1 MCFGLYSTRRNLKN
15 EVNFSRRFAVFAPCL
30 RHRQGIDKA
39 STRRNLHRIAT
50 ESRPIATESRPNR
63 DRIGRPPPPFFV
75 GRAALDPRSLNFFAL
90 HCDFLQKVC
99 NKEVFFFALHCAFL
113 QKVCKKGGCFFCPPL
128 RFYTHLQYDIILFG
142 LALGGMSY
150 FFHTFRASDATVAS
164 HLAHGRIPSGG
175 TALPICLLTA
185 VLPPHHLQGGDGG
198 KDCSA
203 ARSSFVRARPPSA

>member
-1 MCFGLYSTRRNLKN
+1 MSLRLDRCR
-15 EVNFSRRFAVFAPCL
+15 FSRRFAVFAPCP
-30 RHRQGIDKA
+30 G
-39 STRRNLHRIAT
+39 HRIAT
-50 ESRPIATESRPNR
+50 QSAEIDATRRAEIVEICTDWSVLST
-63 DRIGRPPPPFFV
+63 PPYPFFV

-99 NKEVFFFALHCAFL
+99 NKEVFFLPSTALFYKKFAKKEGVFFALHCDFIHIYSMTLYFSVWRWAE
-113 QKVCKKGGCFFCPPL
+113 CHTFF
-128 RFYTHLQYDIILFG
+128 ILFG